1 MRFALRAPRDLRGQA
16 ESHAGDDGSPQSAA
30 PSASPGGGRSAAGSL
45 SQGRAVYR
53 VKDALDQI
61 VSHVTEEV
69 ERFDHCFRILLLQR
83 DEWIVN
89 YLVIWR
95 MLSVQN

>member
-1 MRFALRAPRDLRGQA
+1 
-16 ESHAGDDGSPQSAA
+16 
-30 PSASPGGGRSAAGSL
+30 
-45 SQGRAVYR
+45 

-69 ERFDHCFRILLLQR
+69 ERSDHCFRILLLRR
-83 DEWIVN
+83 DEWIVD